1 MASKLVCRM
10 AKVKKNDVKGYQ
22 IHNQRERESKTN
34 PDINASLSHLNRD
47 YINAQHISYMEKWKE
62 TFEAQN
68 ESKRALRKD
77 AVFFNEFVV
86 GSDRDFFKD
95 MNQSEKE
102 RFFKVSTD
110 FFTERYGEQN
120 VLYSIA
126 HFDELKGAGAHAHI
140 AIVPMRDGKLQSKNV
155 FNRNELKALQ
165 SELPQYLQKHGFD
178 IERGKEGSKAQHID
192 TATYKVLK
200 SQEAVLMAEQQR
212 QTIQGETKLL
222 EAKKEDL
229 KELFDKVER
238 IDSLEFEEH
247 KTIFGKETGKIV
259 VDREDF
265 EQMKELS
272 MMVVPEMEFKNK
284 ELQREVNILQSK
296 IEEKDDRI
304 NSLEKKYDI
313 GINILQKKYEIASA
327 QAERYK
333 EGLNDVV
340 EELVAERLEEKVSE
354 LKEHHGVQLARQIET
369 KNEYFEEAE
378 KLERKLEVVTRRA
391 ETLEGQSRWLEKER
405 DELKVAN
412 KELVETNDLI
422 NTETQKLYA
431 QIKALKERFD
441 QAVERRVSE
450 ILSVVKM
457 SIHRATREWLV
468 EKLPDNQ
475 KIALDHMTEHKQI
488 GKRADQM
495 IPELKEER
503 EAMLKK
509 RERDRGMDL
518 ER

>member
-1 MASKLVCRM
+1 M

-34 PDINASLSHLNRD
+34 PDINPSLSHHNRD
-47 YINAQHISYMEKWKE
+47 YINAQDINYMEKWKE
-62 TFEAQN
+62 TFDSQN
-68 ESKRALRKD
+68 ESKRAIRKD
-77 AVFFNEFVV
+77 AVYFNEFVV

-95 MNQSEKE
+95 MDQSEKE

-110 FFTERYGEQN
+110 FFKERYGEKN
-120 VLYSIA
+120 VLYSVA

-155 FNRNELKALQ
+155 FDRNELKTLQ

-212 QTIQGETKLL
+212 ETIQGETKLL

-229 KELFDKVER
+229 KELFEKVER
-238 IDSLEFEEH
+238 IDSLEYEEQ
-247 KTIFGKETGKIV
+247 KNIFGKETGNV
-259 VDREDF
+259 VIDHDDF
-265 EQMKELS
+265 DQMKELA

-284 ELQREVNILQSK
+284 ELQREVDILQSK

-304 NSLEKKYDI
+304 ASLEKKHDI
-313 GINILQKKYEIASA
+313 GINILQKKYETVSI

-333 EGLNDVV
+333 EGLDDVV
-340 EELVAERLEEKVSE
+340 EELATERLEEKVSE
-354 LKEHHGVQLARQIET
+354 LKEHHATQLAKQVEV
-369 KNEYFEEAE
+369 KNEYLEEAE
-378 KLERKLEVVTRRA
+378 KLERKLGVVTSHVN
-391 ETLEGQSRWLEKER
+391 TLKSESRWLEKER
-405 DELKVAN
+405 DELKVTN
-412 KELVETNDLI
+412 QELVEENNSLKA
-422 NTETQKLYA
+422 ELQKMF
-431 QIKALKERFD
+431 QQVKAMTERFNKL
-441 QAVERRVSE
+441 VEERVSNWKH
-450 ILSVVKM
+450 IFRASV
-457 SIHRATREWLV
+457 HRATREWLV
-468 EKLPDNQ
+468 DKMPDNQ
-475 KIALDHMTEHKQI
+475 GIVLDHTLDANKI
-488 GKRADQM
+488 NKRSEEL

-509 RERDRGMDL
+509 RQQDRDMDWER
-518 ER
+518 

>member
-1 MASKLVCRM
+1 M

-77 AVFFNEFVV
+77 AVYFNEFVV

-95 MNQSEKE
+95 MDQSEKE

-110 FFTERYGEQN
+110 FFKERFGEQN
-120 VLYSIA
+120 VLYSVA

-140 AIVPMRDGKLQSKNV
+140 AIVPIKDGKLQSKNV
-155 FNRNELKALQ
+155 FNRIELKAIQTL
-165 SELPQYLQKHGFD
+165 LPEHLKKHGFE

-212 QTIQGETKLL
+212 KTIQYETKLL

-238 IDSLEFEEH
+238 IDSLEFEDQ
-247 KTIFGKETGKIV
+247 KNIFGKETGNV
-259 VDREDF
+259 VIDRDDF
-265 EQMKELS
+265 ERMKELS

-304 NSLEKKYDI
+304 TSLEKKYNI
-313 GINILQKKYEIASA
+313 GINILQKKYEAVSIEAK
-327 QAERYK
+327 RYK
-333 EGLNDVV
+333 EGLDDVV
-340 EELVAERLEEKVSE
+340 EELVTERLEEKVSE
-354 LKEHHGVQLARQIET
+354 LKEHHATQLAKQVEV
-369 KNEYFEEAE
+369 KNEYLEEAE
-378 KLERKLEVVTRRA
+378 KLERRLGVVTSHVN
-391 ETLEGQSRWLEKER
+391 TLKGESRWLEKEC
-405 DELKVAN
+405 DELKVTN
-412 KELVETNDLI
+412 QELVEENNSLKA
-422 NTETQKLYA
+422 ELQKMF
-431 QIKALKERFD
+431 QQVKAMTERFNKL
-441 QAVERRVSE
+441 VEERVSDWKHVFRA
-450 ILSVVKM
+450 SV
-457 SIHRATREWLV
+457 HRATREWLV
-468 EKLPDNQ
+468 DKMPDNQ
-475 KIALDHMTEHKQI
+475 GIVLDHTLDANKI
-488 GKRADQM
+488 NKRSEEL

-509 RERDRGMDL
+509 RQQDRDMDWER
-518 ER
+518 

>member
-1 MASKLVCRM
+1 MSSKLVCRM

-34 PDINASLSHLNRD
+34 PDINASLSYLNRD

-62 TFEAQN
+62 TFESQN

-77 AVFFNEFVV
+77 AVFFNEFVI

-95 MNQSEKE
+95 MDQSEKE

-110 FFTERYGEQN
+110 FFKNRYGEQN
-120 VLYSIA
+120 VLYSVA

-155 FNRNELKALQ
+155 FDRNELKALQ
-165 SELPQYLQKHGFD
+165 SELPQYLQNHGFD

-212 QTIQGETKLL
+212 ETIQGETKLL

-229 KELFDKVER
+229 KELFDKIER
-238 IDSLEFEEH
+238 IDSLEFEEQ
-247 KTIFGKETGKIV
+247 KNIFGKETGNIV
-259 VDREDF
+259 IDRDDF
-265 EQMKELS
+265 DRMKELA

-284 ELQREVNILQSK
+284 ELQREVDILQSK

-304 NSLEKKYDI
+304 ADLEKKHDI
-313 GINILQKKYEIASA
+313 GINILQKKYETISI
-327 QAERYK
+327 QAKRYK
-333 EGLNDVV
+333 EGLDDVV
-340 EELVAERLEEKVSE
+340 EELVTERLEEKVSE
-354 LKEHHGVQLARQIET
+354 LKEYHATQLARQVEA
-369 KNEYFEEAE
+369 KNEYFEEAV
-378 KLERKLEVVTRRA
+378 KLERKLGVVTSHVN
-391 ETLEGQSRWLEKER
+391 TLEGESRWLEKER
-405 DELKVAN
+405 DELKVIN
-412 KELVETNDLI
+412 KELVEEN
-422 NTETQKLYA
+422 NS
-431 QIKALKERFD
+431 IKAELQKMFQHVKAMTERFD
-441 QAVERRVSE
+441 RLVEERVADLKH
-450 ILSVVKM
+450 ILRT

-468 EKLPDNQ
+468 DKMPDNQ
-475 KIALDHMTEHKQI
+475 KIVLDHTLDAEKI
-488 GKRADQM
+488 NKRSEEL

-503 EAMLKK
+503 EALLQK
-509 RERDRGMDL
+509 RQKDYDMER
-518 ER
+518 